1 MLRASILLLR
11 VVRPLL
17 AGGCLALVLG
27 AGAPLAFAQSAEAP
41 AAATPAATPNEPEAA
56 ADPVPSHERL
66 ATLLRPLTSDE
77 LAEQAAGW
85 RDRLKE
91 KATEISTLKL
101 QAAGGPPAAELA
113 RLQAERTVLIDRLK
127 TVLDEW
133 ERKGGDPKEYRL
145 YASAVSGLDVDV
157 KDTAATVAFL
167 QNWLLSPQ
175 GGLRWAVNIAAFV
188 GILFAAWLLSKI
200 LSSLTGKALSR
211 VKGASSLL
219 RSFMVNFVRQA
230 TLIFGLVMALSALE
244 INTSP
249 LLALIG
255 GAAFVIGLALQG
267 TLSNFAQGLLILAY
281 RPFDVGDCIEA
292 AGVSGIV
299 DSMNMLSTTIRTFDN
314 KLMIVPNGKIGGDTI
329 TNATASD
336 TRRIDMTFGIGY
348 DDDPDQAQAILE
360 RVVTAHPLVLK
371 DPAPVIRLNELADSA
386 VNFIVRPWSKT
397 ADYWTIYW
405 EVTAAVKKE
414 FDAAGISIPF
424 PQQDVHV
431 HQVSG

>member
-1 MLRASILLLR
+1 MLFASVLSLR
-11 VVRPLL
+11 VVRSLL
-17 AGGCLALVLG
+17 VGSCLALVLG
-27 AGAPLAFAQSAEAP
+27 TGTPLAFAETAPAP
-41 AAATPAATPNEPEAA
+41 AAAVGDA
-56 ADPVPSHERL
+56 VPSQDQL
-66 ATLLRPLTSDE
+66 ALQLRPLTSDE
-77 LAEQAAGW
+77 LAEQAARW

-91 KATEISTLKL
+91 KVAEISTLKS
-101 QAAGGPPAAELA
+101 QAAGGPPAAGLS
-113 RLQAERTVLIDRLK
+113 RLQEEQTQLINRLK

-133 ERKGGDPKEYRL
+133 ERKGGDPQEYRL
-145 YASAVSGLDVDV
+145 YSSAVSGLDVDV
-157 KDTAATVAFL
+157 KNTAATVAFL
-167 QNWLLSPQ
+167 KNWLLSPQ
-175 GGLRWAVNIAAFV
+175 GGIRWVINIIAFV
-188 GILFAAWLLSKI
+188 GILFASWVLSKI

-211 VKGASSLL
+211 VKGTSSLL
-219 RSFMVNFVRQA
+219 RSFMVNLVRQA
-230 TLIFGLVMALSALE
+230 TLILGLVMSLSALE

-281 RPFDVGDCIEA
+281 RPFDVGDVVDA
-292 AGVSGIV
+292 GGVSGIV

-348 DDDPDQAQAILE
+348 DDDADQAQAILE
-360 RVVTAHPLVLK
+360 RVVTGHPLVLK
-371 DPAPVIRLNELADSA
+371 DPAPLIRLNELADSS
-386 VNFIVRPWSKT
+386 VNFIVRPWAKT
-397 ADYWTIYW
+397 ADYWAIYW

-414 FDAAGISIPF
+414 FDAAGISIPY

-431 HQVSG
+431 YQTGGT

>member
-1 MLRASILLLR
+1 MLHASVLSLR

-17 AGGCLALVLG
+17 VGSCLALVLG
-27 AGAPLAFAQSAEAP
+27 GCTLLAFAETAEAP
-41 AAATPAATPNEPEAA
+41 AAAA
-56 ADPVPSHERL
+56 ADAVPSQDQL
-66 ATLLRPLTSDE
+66 ALQLRPLTSDE
-77 LAEQAAGW
+77 LAEQAARW
-85 RDRLKE
+85 RDRLK
-91 KATEISTLKL
+91 KKVSEISTLKS
-101 QAAGGPPAAELA
+101 QAAEGPPAAGLS
-113 RLQAERTVLIDRLK
+113 RLQEEQTQLINRLK

-133 ERKGGDPKEYRL
+133 ERKGGDPQEYRL

-157 KDTAATVAFL
+157 KDTAATIAFL
-167 QNWLLSPQ
+167 KNWLLSPQ
-175 GGLRWAVNIAAFV
+175 GGIRWVINIIAFV
-188 GILFAAWLLSKI
+188 GILFASWVLSKI

-211 VKGASSLL
+211 VKGTSSLL
-219 RSFMVNFVRQA
+219 RSFMVNLVRQA
-230 TLIFGLVMALSALE
+230 TLILGLVMSLSALE

-281 RPFDVGDCIEA
+281 RPFDVGDVVDA
-292 AGVSGIV
+292 GGVSGIV

-348 DDDPDQAQAILE
+348 DDDADQAQAILE
-360 RVVTAHPLVLK
+360 RVVTGHPLVLK
-371 DPAPVIRLNELADSA
+371 DPAPLIRLNELADSS
-386 VNFIVRPWSKT
+386 VNFIVRPWAKT
-397 ADYWTIYW
+397 ADYWAIYW

-414 FDAAGISIPF
+414 FGAAGISIPF

-431 HQVSG
+431 YQTGGA

>member
-1 MLRASILLLR
+1 MLFASVLSLR
-11 VVRPLL
+11 VVRSLL
-17 AGGCLALVLG
+17 VGSCLALVLG
-27 AGAPLAFAQSAEAP
+27 TGTPLAFAETAPAP
-41 AAATPAATPNEPEAA
+41 AAAVGDA
-56 ADPVPSHERL
+56 VPSQDQL
-66 ATLLRPLTSDE
+66 ALQLRPLTSDE
-77 LAEQAAGW
+77 LAEQAARW

-91 KATEISTLKL
+91 KVAEISTLKS
-101 QAAGGPPAAELA
+101 QAAGGPPAVGLS
-113 RLQAERTVLIDRLK
+113 RLQEEQTQLISRLK

-133 ERKGGDPKEYRL
+133 ERKGGDPQEYRL
-145 YASAVSGLDVDV
+145 YSSAVSGLDVDV
-157 KDTAATVAFL
+157 KNTAATVAFL
-167 QNWLLSPQ
+167 KNWLLSPQ
-175 GGLRWAVNIAAFV
+175 GGIRWVINIIAFV
-188 GILFAAWLLSKI
+188 GILFASWVLSKI

-211 VKGASSLL
+211 VKGTSSLL
-219 RSFMVNFVRQA
+219 RSFMVNLVRQA
-230 TLIFGLVMALSALE
+230 TLILGLVMSLSALE

-281 RPFDVGDCIEA
+281 RPFDVGDVVDA
-292 AGVSGIV
+292 GGVSGIV

-348 DDDPDQAQAILE
+348 DDDADQAQAILE
-360 RVVTAHPLVLK
+360 RVVTGHPLVLK
-371 DPAPVIRLNELADSA
+371 DPAPLIRLNELADSS
-386 VNFIVRPWSKT
+386 VNFIVRPWAKT
-397 ADYWTIYW
+397 ADYWAIYW

-414 FDAAGISIPF
+414 FDAAGISIPY

-431 HQVSG
+431 YQTGGT

>member
-1 MLRASILLLR
+1 MLHASVLSLR

-17 AGGCLALVLG
+17 VGSCLALVLG
-27 AGAPLAFAQSAEAP
+27 GCTLLAFAETAEAP
-41 AAATPAATPNEPEAA
+41 AAAA
-56 ADPVPSHERL
+56 ADAVPSQDQL
-66 ATLLRPLTSDE
+66 ALQLRPLTSDE
-77 LAEQAAGW
+77 LAEQAARW
-85 RDRLKE
+85 RDRLK
-91 KATEISTLKL
+91 KKVSEISTLKS
-101 QAAGGPPAAELA
+101 QAAGGPPAAGLS
-113 RLQAERTVLIDRLK
+113 RLQEEQTQLINRLK

-133 ERKGGDPKEYRL
+133 ERKGGDPQEYRL
-145 YASAVSGLDVDV
+145 YSSAVGGLDVDV
-157 KDTAATVAFL
+157 KNTAATVAFL
-167 QNWLLSPQ
+167 KNWLLSPQ
-175 GGLRWAVNIAAFV
+175 GGIRWVINIIAFV
-188 GILFAAWLLSKI
+188 GILFASWVLSKI

-211 VKGASSLL
+211 VKGTSSLL
-219 RSFMVNFVRQA
+219 RSFMVNLVRQA
-230 TLIFGLVMALSALE
+230 TLILGLVMSLSALE

-281 RPFDVGDCIEA
+281 RPFDIGDVVDA
-292 AGVSGIV
+292 GGVSGIV

-348 DDDPDQAQAILE
+348 DDDADQAQAILE
-360 RVVTAHPLVLK
+360 RVVTGHPLVLK
-371 DPAPVIRLNELADSA
+371 DPAPLIRLNELADSS
-386 VNFIVRPWSKT
+386 VNFIVRPWAKT
-397 ADYWTIYW
+397 ADYWAIYW

-414 FDAAGISIPF
+414 FGAAGISIPF

-431 HQVSG
+431 YQTGGA

>member
-1 MLRASILLLR
+1 MLHASVLSLR

-17 AGGCLALVLG
+17 VGSCLALVLG
-27 AGAPLAFAQSAEAP
+27 GCTLLAFAETAEAP
-41 AAATPAATPNEPEAA
+41 AAAA
-56 ADPVPSHERL
+56 ADAVPSQDQL
-66 ATLLRPLTSDE
+66 ALQLRPLTSDE
-77 LAEQAAGW
+77 LAEQAARW
-85 RDRLKE
+85 RDRLK
-91 KATEISTLKL
+91 KKVAEISTLKS
-101 QAAGGPPAAELA
+101 QAAGGPPAAGLS
-113 RLQAERTVLIDRLK
+113 RLQEEQTQLINRLK

-133 ERKGGDPKEYRL
+133 ERKGGDPQEYRL
-145 YASAVSGLDVDV
+145 YSSAVGGLDVDV
-157 KDTAATVAFL
+157 KNTAATVAFL
-167 QNWLLSPQ
+167 KNWLLSPQ
-175 GGLRWAVNIAAFV
+175 GGIRWVINIIAFV
-188 GILFAAWLLSKI
+188 GILFASWVLSKI

-211 VKGASSLL
+211 VKGTSSLL
-219 RSFMVNFVRQA
+219 RSFMVNLVRQA
-230 TLIFGLVMALSALE
+230 TLILGLVMSLSALE

-281 RPFDVGDCIEA
+281 RPFDIGDVVDA
-292 AGVSGIV
+292 GGVSGIV

-348 DDDPDQAQAILE
+348 DDDADQAQAILE
-360 RVVTAHPLVLK
+360 RVVTGHPLVLK
-371 DPAPVIRLNELADSA
+371 DPAPLIRLNELADSS
-386 VNFIVRPWSKT
+386 VNFIVRPWAKT
-397 ADYWTIYW
+397 ADYWAIYW

-414 FDAAGISIPF
+414 FGAAGISIPF

-431 HQVSG
+431 YQTGGA

>member
-1 MLRASILLLR
+1 MLPSQIFSLR
-11 VVRPLL
+11 VVRLLL

-27 AGAPLAFAQSAEAP
+27 ANMPFAGAQTADAP
-41 AAATPAATPNEPEAA
+41 AATT
-56 ADPVPSHERL
+56 ADSVPSRDQL
-66 ATLLRPLTSDE
+66 ALQLRPLTSDE
-77 LAEQAAGW
+77 LAEQASRW
-85 RDRLKE
+85 RNRLKE
-91 KATEISTLKL
+91 KVAEISTLKL
-101 QAAGGPPAAELA
+101 QAAGGPSAAGLS
-113 RLQAERTVLIDRLK
+113 RLQEEQTLLIDRLK
-127 TVLDEW
+127 TVLAEW
-133 ERKGGDPKEYRL
+133 ERKGGDPKEYQL

-157 KDTAATVAFL
+157 KNTAATVAFL
-167 QNWLLSPQ
+167 KNWLLSPQ
-175 GGLRWAVNIAAFV
+175 GGIRWVINIIAFV
-188 GILFAAWLLSKI
+188 GILFASWVLSKI

-211 VKGASSLL
+211 VKGTSSLL
-219 RSFMVNFVRQA
+219 RSFMVNLVRQA
-230 TLIFGLVMALSALE
+230 TLILGLVMSLSALE

-281 RPFDVGDCIEA
+281 RPFDVGDVVEA
-292 AGVSGIV
+292 GGVSGIV

-348 DDDPDQAQAILE
+348 DDDADQAQAILE
-360 RVVTAHPLVLK
+360 RVITGHPLVLK
-371 DPAPVIRLNELADSA
+371 DPAPLIRLNELADSS
-386 VNFIVRPWSKT
+386 VNFIVRPWAKT

-414 FDAAGISIPF
+414 FDAKGISIPY

-431 HQVSG
+431 YQTGNA

>member
-1 MLRASILLLR
+1 MLHASVLSLR

-17 AGGCLALVLG
+17 VGSCLALVLG
-27 AGAPLAFAQSAEAP
+27 GCTLLAFAETAEAP
-41 AAATPAATPNEPEAA
+41 ATAA
-56 ADPVPSHERL
+56 ADAVPSQDQL
-66 ATLLRPLTSDE
+66 ALQLRPLTSDE
-77 LAEQAAGW
+77 LAEQAARW
-85 RDRLKE
+85 RDRLK
-91 KATEISTLKL
+91 KKVSEISTLKS
-101 QAAGGPPAAELA
+101 QAAGGPPAAGLS
-113 RLQAERTVLIDRLK
+113 RLQEEQTQLINRLK

-133 ERKGGDPKEYRL
+133 ERKGGDPQEYRL
-145 YASAVSGLDVDV
+145 YASAVGGLDVDV
-157 KDTAATVAFL
+157 KNTAATVAFL
-167 QNWLLSPQ
+167 KNWLLSPQ
-175 GGLRWAVNIAAFV
+175 GGIRWVINIIAFV
-188 GILFAAWLLSKI
+188 GILFASWVLSKI

-211 VKGASSLL
+211 VKGTSSLL
-219 RSFMVNFVRQA
+219 RSFMVNLVRQA
-230 TLIFGLVMALSALE
+230 TLILGLVMSLSALE

-281 RPFDVGDCIEA
+281 RPFDIGDVVDA
-292 AGVSGIV
+292 GGVSGIV

-348 DDDPDQAQAILE
+348 DDDADQAQAILE
-360 RVVTAHPLVLK
+360 RVVTGHPLVLK
-371 DPAPVIRLNELADSA
+371 DPAPLIRLNELADSS
-386 VNFIVRPWSKT
+386 VNFIVRPWAKT
-397 ADYWTIYW
+397 ADYWAIYW

-414 FDAAGISIPF
+414 FGEAGISIPF

-431 HQVSG
+431 YQTGGA